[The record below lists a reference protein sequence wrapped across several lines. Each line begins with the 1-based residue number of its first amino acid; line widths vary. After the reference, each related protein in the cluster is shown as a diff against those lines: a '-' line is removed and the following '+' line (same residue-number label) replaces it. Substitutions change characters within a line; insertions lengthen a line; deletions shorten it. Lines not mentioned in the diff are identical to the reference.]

1 MPWRYCLRRRCIVVL
16 SIVVSLSL
24 LITVAMAFV
33 GNGTRPADADP
44 MVALK
49 VRMQSTRKGEN
60 LFIRTSGPPSTAASA
75 ANETHATRNSSSE
88 GTATSTET
96 KPDTVTLATP
106 KTVFNVASPSLP
118 EQIEGHECDWVNVTG
133 APPYFLTAV
142 FIVRIYKNDKS
153 ELTTAEVKQWLE
165 YLRYAGV
172 EHVYLYDTWYLPG
185 ESQEEALDIFIKEK
199 YLTYVDWHKYN
210 PYIREKTQLPA
221 YQHCINKY
229 GKESTWQAAIDID
242 EYPFSPS
249 DTEPG
254 FLYRFVKRFSEQHRE
269 VSEITMKNYLFLGEK
284 GKEELLMERLWRH
297 THGPS
302 NPLVKPIYKPPAIRS
317 AQIHHNSLR
326 SGCTKDAPSSDMRMN
341 HYWGARLQ
349 NWGPDTKESL
359 AKTEEDRGMEP
370 IVAAFKRCEKYIR
383 PYL

>member
-1 MPWRYCLRRRCIVVL
+1 MSRSAFLLAWLFRLKRRRFILGIGAVL
-16 SIVVSLSL
+16 SLSAVVILLYVRGRPAELKPEGRDYAVSLKARVHCTGSDCPEVVRVDARSS
-24 LITVAMAFV
+24 T
-33 GNGTRPADADP
+33 GNSS
-44 MVALK
+44 K
-49 VRMQSTRKGEN
+49 
-60 LFIRTSGPPSTAASA
+60 PPSTGAVSTGSKLLT
-75 ANETHATRNSSSE
+75 EHNSSR
-88 GTATSTET
+88 
-96 KPDTVTLATP
+96 KLAG
-106 KTVFNVASPSLP
+106 AGPSHSLAK
-118 EQIEGHECDWVNVTG
+118 HDCDWVNAAG

-142 FIVRIYKNDKS
+142 FIVRIYQGDKS
-153 ELTTAEVKQWLE
+153 EMTTSEIKQWLE

-172 EHVYLYDTWYLPG
+172 EHVYLYDAWYLPG

-221 YQHCINKY
+221 YQHCIDNY

-254 FLYRFVKRFSEQHRE
+254 FLYRFVKRFSEQHSE

-284 GKEELLMERLWRH
+284 GKDELLIERLWRH

-302 NPLVKPIYKPPAIRS
+302 NPLVKPIYKPSAIKKV
-317 AQIHHNSLR
+317 QIHHNKLR
-326 SGCTKDAPSSDMRMN
+326 SGRSRESPQIEMRMN

-359 AKTEEDRGMEP
+359 VITEEDRGMEP
-370 IVAAFKRCEKYIR
+370 IVAVFKQCENYVR
-383 PYL
+383 PYLQ